1 MEPLSARNGRLNEAT
16 ASRVVRVQ
24 LAPWSATR
32 LSARQRAQRMHRSR
46 TCTMRCRCTGGILCS
61 PPARLRRFGGH
72 PSRGGQFAVVLL
84 PTLLTFEGG
93 LPVHLR
99 APRYGGQPPPVGD
112 VSSREGW
119 LAGGSSLTNAG
130 ERTWVGQTG
139 IEPGCGQITGVSCLY
154 QFGCTSDISRHIGVY
169 RDGRRRLTCGWLTSS
184 PEIPVAK
191 QRDTKGDDGRQAD
204 QDLTTGEYAREQRQ
218 Q

>member
-1 MEPLSARNGRLNEAT
+1 
-16 ASRVVRVQ
+16 
-24 LAPWSATR
+24 
-32 LSARQRAQRMHRSR
+32 MHRSR

-72 PSRGGQFAVVLL
+72 PSRAGQFAVVLL

-130 ERTWVGQTG
+130 ERTLVGQTG
-139 IEPGCGQITGVSCLY
+139 IEPGCGQITGRGLP
-154 QFGCTSDISRHIGVY
+154 ISVPMHLRRQSSHRRYSGLIQQRKAAVGWIVHPAVNRGPSRGVPRIG
-169 RDGRRRLTCGWLTSS
+169 DGMSLNKDSAAGSR
-184 PEIPVAK
+184 
-191 QRDTKGDDGRQAD
+191 
-204 QDLTTGEYAREQRQ
+204 
-218 Q
+218 